1 MRENLTNNPK
11 IVFVILHYNDIEE
24 TRKCLISLKKY
35 IKEGNV
41 DIVIVDNGS
50 KKGDFNTF

>member
-24 TRKCLISLKKY
+24 TRKCVNQLQ
-35 IKEGNV
+35 
-41 DIVIVDNGS
+41 
-50 KKGDFNTF
+50 